1 MGDNASMR
9 NAIRRWRNAIAM
21 AAVAGASLGPI
32 AVAHAQ
38 SDADFVAAKAAFD
51 RGDFRQLDALA
62 PALSG
67 HVLARYVEYW
77 QLKSRLDA
85 AAPEAVQSFVAR
97 YPDGPLSDRLR
108 VDWLKVLGKRGDW
121 NRFALDYPLATS
133 EDTELACYGAQYRY
147 QRDGAAA
154 LAAAKPLWFTGSS
167 TPDACEPVFA
177 ALIAGGDLSV
187 ADRRA
192 RFRLAAAAGNA
203 RLAQAIA
210 ADLPGADKI
219 AARDLLAVD
228 RDPLRSLA
236 KGQFAWKTA
245 AGHELALSA
254 LERAARKDAVEA
266 RAAWQKW
273 RAHFTVAD
281 RNYGS
286 LRLAYHAA
294 RQLNPQANQWFHELP
309 HVALTPDEQA
319 WRIRAALR
327 AAAWHDVKSAIEA
340 LPAADQQEPVWR
352 YWRAR
357 ALAMQNGGDEA
368 RTIYASLAGNPTYYG
383 LLASEAL
390 GRTATLNVAASNP
403 LANDDAAMVAM
414 AAFGK
419 RPDVMRAVK
428 LA

>member
-167 TPDACEPVFA
+167 TPDACEPVYA
-177 ALIAGGDLSV
+177 ALIARGDLSV

-236 KGQFAWKTA
+236 KGQFAWKTVMS
-245 AGHELALSA
+245 LS
-254 LERAARKDAVEA
+254 
-266 RAAWQKW
+266 
-273 RAHFTVAD
+273 
-281 RNYGS
+281 
-286 LRLAYHAA
+286 
-294 RQLNPQANQWFHELP
+294 
-309 HVALTPDEQA
+309 
-319 WRIRAALR
+319 RISMS
-327 AAAWHDVKSAIEA
+327 W
-340 LPAADQQEPVWR
+340 
-352 YWRAR
+352 
-357 ALAMQNGGDEA
+357 
-368 RTIYASLAGNPTYYG
+368 
-383 LLASEAL
+383 
-390 GRTATLNVAASNP
+390 
-403 LANDDAAMVAM
+403 
-414 AAFGK
+414 
-419 RPDVMRAVK
+419 
-428 LA
+428 